1 MACMW
6 GCRLAVPLSGTGWD
20 ATMDEV
26 RALVDAVHER
36 MGVCSP
42 LDEHFLNLLGTG
54 KLSSRVPRYLVHLRG
69 VRLVV
74 LGAYK
79 IRSPHV
85 DALAYLAANGPA
97 ATKRLAVATTE
108 LDGRAINAAV
118 DVLPDDI
125 RGGPWYWRGG
135 ATTCPAA
142 RLQEHCAW
150 AHLGAAR
157 RSLNDD
163 LREAECASLRLQEKH
178 GGADPLEWRWGEGHA
193 CASVFEAD
201 DAKREH
207 VDLLMEVRVL
217 REAM

>member
-1 MACMW
+1 MW

-36 MGVCSP
+36 MGVRSP

-85 DALAYLAANGPA
+85 DALAYLAANGSD
-97 ATKRLAVATTE
+97 ATKRLARATTE
-108 LDGRAINAAV
+108 LDERVINAAV
-118 DVLPDDI
+118 DVLTAKI
-125 RGGPWYWRGG
+125 RGGQWHWRDGE
-135 ATTCPAA
+135 TTCPAA
-142 RLQEHCAW
+142 RLQEHRAW
-150 AHLGAAR
+150 THLGATPRDLSA
-157 RSLNDD
+157 D
-163 LREAECASLRLQEKH
+163 LREAECALAHLEEKH
-178 GGADPLEWRWGEGHA
+178 GGADPLSWRWGEGHA

-201 DAKREH
+201 DAKREY
-207 VDLLMEVRVL
+207 VRLLVEIRDL